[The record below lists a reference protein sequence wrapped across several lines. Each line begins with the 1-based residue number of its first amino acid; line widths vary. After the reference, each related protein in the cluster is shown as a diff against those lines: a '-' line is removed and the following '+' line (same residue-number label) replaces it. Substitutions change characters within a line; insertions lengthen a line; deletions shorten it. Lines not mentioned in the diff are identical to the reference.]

1 MMDSLPTAWLAELND
16 RYSLVTD
23 PDGRAEVLNE
33 MAYAAHRR
41 REVDDGVLVDMLEIV
56 EAAKLWALIEHEEAS
71 AIGLFGNHDAGHPV
85 GRQVQIGLGK
95 RDADEGRELVGRTP
109 EKGV

>member
-1 MMDSLPTAWLAELND
+1 MMDSLPTAWLTELND
-16 RYSLVTD
+16 RFSMVTD

-41 REVDDGVLVDMLEIV
+41 REVGDGVLAEMLEFV

-71 AIGLFGNHDAGHPV
+71 AIGLFGNHDPGRPV
-85 GRQVQIGLGK
+85 GHQVQIGSAK
-95 RDADEGRELVGRTP
+95 RDAGE
-109 EKGV
+109 